1 MNEAERGEEGY
12 FYIQVFW
19 DCGVVV
25 TCYPKKKKN
34 VLSFLGMELPSL
46 YYIDRLSFLPSPD
59 QITLFAR
66 GETLFC
72 FLIT

>member
-1 MNEAERGEEGY
+1 MKQREEKR
-12 FYIQVFW
+12 
-19 DCGVVV
+19 V
-25 TCYPKKKKN
+25 TFIYKFSGTAVLLLLVTKKKKKN

-46 YYIDRLSFLPSPD
+46 YYTDRLSFLPSPNR
-59 QITLFAR
+59 ITLFAR